1 MTREKLKI
9 LLADD
14 HGIVRAGIRRLLRD
28 EPDIE
33 VVGETDTASAA
44 LSMVR
49 KEAWDVVVMDIN
61 MPGQSALDVLRL
73 IKLEKP
79 ELPVIILTM
88 HSEEQ
93 YAVRMLK
100 AGAAGYVTKAS
111 AADYLLAAIR
121 KVAEGG
127 TYISAALASQLAAR
141 LKSQS
146 KESLD
151 DLLSDREFSVFCAIA
166 EGKPLSQI
174 AEELHL
180 SAKTITTY
188 RARVLSKLGMHSN
201 TEMVRFAL
209 DHGLIE

>member
-1 MTREKLKI
+1 MNRQKLKI

-14 HGIVRAGIRRLLRD
+14 HAIVRSGIRRLLRD
-28 EPDIE
+28 EPDIDTVE
-33 VVGETDTASAA
+33 EADTASAA
-44 LSMVR
+44 LLMVR
-49 KEAWDVVVMDIN
+49 KGDWDVVVMDIN

-73 IKLEKP
+73 MKLEKP
-79 ELPVIILTM
+79 GLPVIILTM

-93 YAVRMLK
+93 FAVRMLK

-121 KVAEGG
+121 KVAQGG
-127 TYISAALASQLAAR
+127 AYVSATLAAHLAAR
-141 LKSQS
+141 LKTQP
-146 KESLD
+146 KASLD
-151 DLLSDREFSVFCAIA
+151 DLLSDREFSVMCAIA

-174 AEELHL
+174 ASELHL

-188 RARVLSKLGMHSN
+188 RARVMSKLDMHSN
-201 TEMVRFAL
+201 SELVRFAL

>member
-44 LSMVR
+44 LLMVR

-151 DLLSDREFSVFCAIA
+151 DLLSDREFSVLCAIA

>member
-1 MTREKLKI
+1 MTDGKLKI

-14 HGIVRAGIRRLLRD
+14 HAIVRAGVRRLLRD
-28 EPDIE
+28 EPDID
-33 VVGETDTASAA
+33 VVGEAETAANA
-44 LSMVR
+44 LLMVR

-73 IKLEKP
+73 MKLDKP

-88 HSEEQ
+88 HPEEQ
-93 YAVRMLK
+93 FAVRMLK

-111 AADYLLAAIR
+111 AADYLIAAIR
-121 KVAEGG
+121 KVAQGG
-127 TYISAALASQLAAR
+127 TYVSATLAAALAAR
-141 LKSQS
+141 LKSQP

-151 DLLSDREFSVFCAIA
+151 ELLSDREFSVMCAIA

-174 AEELHL
+174 ASELHL

-188 RARVLSKLGMHSN
+188 RARVMSKLGMHGN
-201 TEMVRFAL
+201 TELVRFAL

>member
-44 LSMVR
+44 LLMVR